1 MAKVMLLKCPDCD
14 TPNEIQLTLLSKNR
28 STGAFGWMF
37 LARCNHCFR
46 AKRDTNSIRCKVECT
61 AEEFN
66 EAVDAGIPCLDY
78 VG

>member
-1 MAKVMLLKCPDCD
+1 
-14 TPNEIQLTLLSKNR
+14 
-28 STGAFGWMF
+28 MF